1 MPTTDTAKTPRK
13 AAPAKAE
20 GRPAVVEP
28 SEPSAAEAAAAETT
42 DDDIKLTFRG
52 FDYVIPRTRTRSMQF
67 RMAIA
72 ANDLVSLVYELLQ
85 DDDARRFLLTVD
97 RGEEPFTVAAE
108 FVQAFGA
115 AAGTGNSSASD

>member
-20 GRPAVVEP
+20 PAVVEP